1 MITIP
6 RSEIKDF
13 ESKNQ
18 FLVEMFLTQYMTHVV
33 DYFGKNQEFLV
44 PKERLEYIRQVFEK
58 ELAIQPKL
66 GLIIEESR

>member
-6 RSEIKDF
+6 RSELKDF

-33 DYFGKNQEFLV
+33 DYFGKNHEYLV
-44 PKERLEYIRQVFEK
+44 PKARLAYIRQVFEN
-58 ELAIQPKL
+58 ESAIQPKS